1 MKYSILFLILAI
13 ACTKTGKEQSSIE
26 LKRVGYDDRMFPPF
40 ALSSFDARYNIIEV
54 KEQDSLMGIPDS
66 LAELRVEHTFVDRD
80 QYFYYGYKNGL
91 MSETLFN
98 KMRPPIDSL
107 IQTADWVDGIV
118 SVVYGKNKVGE
129 EVVILDQNNNEDFSD
144 DKVVE
149 FELRTISF
157 QDIEVELYVADLSIY
172 FEVYRGGK
180 IKQENRPFVLSYMPD
195 EGLISLGLAY
205 NEYLT
210 GVWSTDSFSFDVA
223 LLESSY
229 KAQHKMNPY
238 TMLLID
244 LNKDGYFDSED
255 GSNEAY
261 KTNELFNISGITWE
275 IDSLYT
281 DGSFIQ
287 LVKSDTSVL
296 PITALRSGEIA
307 PNFSATTINGTNI
320 ELNDFQGKYVLIDFW
335 GTWCGPC
342 IDEIPNLKKA
352 YNEYNSKGFE
362 IIGIATDDNATR
374 VKDFVEENDLQ
385 WPQIF
390 EEHLSEE
397 AIINNLY
404 DVQGYPQQ
412 YLVGPDGTILYS
424 GFEIREENL
433 LAKLEELL
441 VKN

>member
-1 MKYSILFLILAI
+1 M
-13 ACTKTGKEQSSIE
+13 TKLLNLNFEQY
-26 LKRVGYDDRMFPPF
+26 L
-40 ALSSFDARYNIIEV
+40 
-54 KEQDSLMGIPDS
+54 
-66 LAELRVEHTFVDRD
+66 
-80 QYFYYGYKNGL
+80 
-91 MSETLFN
+91 
-98 KMRPPIDSL
+98 
-107 IQTADWVDGIV
+107 
-118 SVVYGKNKVGE
+118 
-129 EVVILDQNNNEDFSD
+129 
-144 DKVVE
+144 
-149 FELRTISF
+149 F
-157 QDIEVELYVADLSIY
+157 QDIEVELYVAELSIY

-180 IKQENRPFVLSYMPD
+180 IKQENRPFVLSYMAD

-229 KAQHKMNPY
+229 KAQHKTNPY

-287 LVKSDTSVL
+287 LVKPDTSVL
-296 PITALRSGEIA
+296 PITALRSGERA

-320 ELNDFQGKYVLIDFW
+320 ELKDFQGKYVLIDFW